1 MIYIKKAALLKELVM
16 KRTLL
21 FGLALGLTSL
31 SFGQCDITGVPATMC
46 LGDAP
51 VSMSVESP
59 GATYTGP
66 GVDGDVFTPAAAGLG
81 THTIDVEAP
90 GEGYSVESGTFDPI
104 DITSGSTSLFMGDDN
119 VSGALPIGFTFT
131 FFGTDYTN
139 FHIGSNGFITFSSGM
154 PSGCCTGQLL
164 PSGTNPNN
172 LIAFAWEDLDPGNGG
187 APVENVVRYKMVG
200 TAPNRILVV
209 EFYNVDHWSNGNNVT
224 LHTQLYE
231 TTNCIEIHTT
241 AMPSDGGLHTQ
252 GIENASGTEAYTAP
266 GRNRVNWSAF
276 GDMWSFCPNV
286 GCTGSYEVEV
296 VAGPNVE
303 GVIDAEEICLGDE
316 VTVTATG
323 TADEYDWGVSI
334 EDGVAFMPDAIG
346 ENFFI
351 VAGTDLATGCVST
364 DMVSVFVH
372 DIPYVYAGDDMS
384 VCEDDMFTLEAVGD
398 EADYAWDNGA
408 VDGEPMM
415 QDVGDVIYTVTATN
429 AGGCESTSSV
439 TVTSMEAPTGTGVVT
454 MMTGDGYDGSIDFTP
469 EGGTGGP
476 YTYSWSNGAT
486 TEDIDALTVGSYTV
500 TVSDGMCDSDVTFIV
515 DSQAGVELNELD
527 NISVYPNPVV
537 DILTVNFEG
546 QYNWLLYDASGKIV
560 AAGQGNG
567 IEEISMDA
575 FEAGNYLIKI
585 AVEGAASTISVVKQ

>member
-1 MIYIKKAALLKELVM
+1 M
-16 KRTLL
+16 KRILL
-21 FGLALGLTSL
+21 FGLALGLTSVG
-31 SFGQCDITGVPATMC
+31 FGQCDISGISPTMC
-46 LGDAP
+46 FEDAP
-51 VSMSVESP
+51 AAMSVESP
-59 GATYTGP
+59 GAVYTGP
-66 GVDGDVFTPAAAGLG
+66 GVEGNVFTPSVAGIG
-81 THTIDVEAP
+81 THTINVEAP
-90 GEGYSVESGTFDPI
+90 GEGYSI
-104 DITSGSTSLFMGDDN
+104 DEAVPFSMDAIGGSSVFLGDDQ
-119 VSGALPIGFTFT
+119 VSTDLSIGFTFN
-131 FFGTDYTN
+131 FFGNDKTT
-139 FHIGSNGFITFSSGM
+139 FRISSNGFVTFSPESDNGCCGGELIPWSSASEPGELIALCWDDLRP
-154 PSGCCTGQLL
+154 PSGG
-164 PSGTNPNN
+164 S
-172 LIAFAWEDLDPGNGG
+172 I
-187 APVENVVRYKMVG
+187 RYQTIG
-200 TAPNRILVV
+200 TAPNRVLVV
-209 EFYNVDHWSNGNNVT
+209 EFNAIPHYYSGPDFVT
-224 LHTQLYE
+224 GQIKLFE
-231 TTNCIEIHTT
+231 TTNCIEVHVQTQNETSGFHT
-241 AMPSDGGLHTQ
+241 L
-252 GIENASGTEAYTAP
+252 GIQNADQTEAYAAP
-266 GRNRVNWSAF
+266 GKNRTGWTASNFAI
-276 GDMWSFCPNV
+276 GFCPNV
-286 GCTGSYEVEV
+286 GCTGSFDVEV
-296 VAGPNVE
+296 VSGPNVS
-303 GVIDAEEICLGDE
+303 GAIDAEEICLGEE

-334 EDGVAFMPDAIG
+334 EDGVAFAPETIG

-429 AGGCESTSSV
+429 AGGCESTSSIA
-439 TVTSMEAPTGTGVVT
+439 VTSMEAPTGTGVVT

-567 IEEISMDA
+567 IEEISMNA